1 MPYNMELLNLQSKDY
16 ASTAD
21 TLVVIQQE
29 VPQYL
34 QNMLLACGYDRLQI
48 IAEINV
54 SDHES
59 SHPNDADKMLDYIK
73 QTFSLDARLAIFIY
87 D

>member
-54 SDHES
+54 SES
-59 SHPNDADKMLDYIK
+59 SHANDADKMLDYIK
-73 QTFSLDARLAIFIY
+73 QTFSLDARLAIFI
-87 D
+87 